1 MRQNMRPVALVLG
14 LLGPLTISGVCHAQI
29 FNDPF
34 AEYAERTITI
44 SPGAGNAK
52 DANAALH
59 AIDPWPAY
67 AGYTRVPGRGEHAVS
82 SIVRLNRFP
91 NPFLAQQPGFGVG
104 PSGGSI
110 GTGAAGAGSDTGIG
124 SVTGGGAVTPVQPI
138 SGF

>member
-1 MRQNMRPVALVLG
+1 MKQRMKTIALVIGILAP
-14 LLGPLTISGVCHAQI
+14 LLLPSVCRAQI

-34 AEYAERTITI
+34 AEYSERIITI

-59 AIDPWPAY
+59 TIDPWPAY
-67 AGYTRVPGRGEHAVS
+67 AGYTRIPGRGEQAVN

-110 GTGAAGAGSDTGIG
+110 GTGVTGPGSNTGIG
-124 SVTGGGAVTPVQPI
+124 SVMGGSPVQPI
-138 SGF
+138 SGY

>member
-1 MRQNMRPVALVLG
+1 MKTVALVIGILA
-14 LLGPLTISGVCHAQI
+14 PLVLPSVCRAQI

-34 AEYAERTITI
+34 AEYAERSITI
-44 SPGAGNAK
+44 SPGAGNAN

-59 AIDPWPAY
+59 TIDPWPGY
-67 AGYTRVPGRGEHAVS
+67 AGNTRVPGRGENAVN

-110 GTGAAGAGSDTGIG
+110 GSGVAGAGSNTGIG
-124 SVTGGGAVTPVQPI
+124 SVTGGSPMTPI
-138 SGF
+138 SGY

>member
-1 MRQNMRPVALVLG
+1 MKQRMQTIALVIGILAP
-14 LLGPLTISGVCHAQI
+14 LLLPGVSRAQI

-34 AEYAERTITI
+34 AEYSERIITI

-59 AIDPWPAY
+59 TIDPWPAY
-67 AGYTRVPGRGEHAVS
+67 VGHTRIPGRGEQAVN

-110 GTGAAGAGSDTGIG
+110 GTGVTGPGSNTGIG
-124 SVTGGGAVTPVQPI
+124 SVMGGSPVQPI
-138 SGF
+138 SGY

>member
-1 MRQNMRPVALVLG
+1 MRQNMKAVGLVLG
-14 LLGPLTISGVCHAQI
+14 LWAPLMISGVCHAQI

-34 AEYAERTITI
+34 AQYAERTITI

-59 AIDPWPAY
+59 TIDPWPAY
-67 AGYTRVPGRGEHAVS
+67 AGYTRIPGRGEQAVN

-110 GTGAAGAGSDTGIG
+110 GTGVTGPGSNTGIG
-124 SVTGGGAVTPVQPI
+124 SVMGGSPVQPI
-138 SGF
+138 SGY

>member
-1 MRQNMRPVALVLG
+1 MKPVALLLG
-14 LLGPLTISGVCHAQI
+14 LLAPLMMSSLGHAQI

-34 AEYAERTITI
+34 AQYVERDITIT
-44 SPGAGNAK
+44 PGAGNAK

-59 AIDPWPAY
+59 TIDPWPAY
-67 AGYTRVPGRGEHAVS
+67 AGHTRIPGRGEHAVS

-110 GTGAAGAGSDTGIG
+110 GTGVAGAGSDTGIG
-124 SVTGGGAVTPVQPI
+124 SVTGGGGVSPVQPI
-138 SGF
+138 SSGAY